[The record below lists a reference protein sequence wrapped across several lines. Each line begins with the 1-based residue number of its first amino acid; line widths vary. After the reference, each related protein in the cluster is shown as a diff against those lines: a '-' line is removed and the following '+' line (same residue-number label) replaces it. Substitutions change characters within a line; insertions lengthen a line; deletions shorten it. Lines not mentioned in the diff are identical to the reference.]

1 MILPKI
7 EKKKPA
13 GKSGLSVFLRRRPVL
28 IASCLILIVVLWNI
42 LHLAKKKPAQPQG
55 MPVIAAKAIKG
66 EIGVYINGLGNV
78 TPINTITVKSR
89 VDGQLMKILFQ
100 DGQLVK
106 SGDPLFEI
114 DSRPFQAQLVSEEG
128 QMARDLALLANARLD
143 LQRYHILFKEDSVSK
158 QQLDTQ
164 KSLVHQFE
172 GAVKVDR
179 GQIDNAKLQLFY
191 SRIKAPLSGRV
202 GLHLVDI
209 GNIIHVTDTG
219 GLVAITQLQPIKVIF
234 TIPED
239 DIPRV
244 LDKMKGSNNLSV
256 EAYDREQVHK
266 LATGSLIAI
275 DNLIDPTTGTVRCE
289 SEFPNENNAL
299 FPNQFVNAKLL
310 LETRQD
316 ATIIPAVAI
325 QQGPQGT
332 YVYVVKTDKTAQVRM
347 VKIGITEADMVS
359 IDSGLSPDELVVVD
373 GAERLRDGSKV
384 EAQIQASISSGG

>member
-1 MILPKI
+1 M
-7 EKKKPA
+7 
-13 GKSGLSVFLRRRPVL
+13 
-28 IASCLILIVVLWNI
+28 
-42 LHLAKKKPAQPQG
+42 HLAKKKPAQPQG
-55 MPVIAAKAIKG
+55 MPVIAAKATKG

-114 DSRPFQAQLVSEEG
+114 DSRPFQAQLVSAEG

-209 GNIIHVTDTG
+209 GNIIHITDTG

-244 LDKMKGSNNLSV
+244 LDKMKGGNNLSV
-256 EAYDREQVHK
+256 EAYDREQIHK

-289 SEFPNENNAL
+289 SKFPNENNAL

-310 LETRQD
+310 LETKQD

-325 QQGPQGT
+325 QRGPQGT
-332 YVYVVKTDKTAQVRM
+332 YVYVVKTDQTVQVRI

-384 EAQIQASISSGG
+384 EAQIQASTSPGG